1 MDAPAAI
8 VVAARQ
14 LVDEH
19 GVDPHR
25 AVGLAVRTARA
36 LAGQGHRRAAAAVA
50 EWDAARDRAVALA
63 TGAAPEVVELAAY
76 QSGQSRQHLSG
87 TAYNWKHGYIPLN
100 VQTALLHGKKHAAA
114 KLHAGGAPHAAPE
127 PDWYYESR
135 PHVPQTK
142 NAQAA
147 GKLGPLS
154 LAPGPSLQAKTAKKS
169 GKHVIEAPDA
179 KLKPGQTVYAR
190 LPDGSIGQVKVTEK
204 GKTYPK
210 KGVPTSYAYTDLQA
224 VTKRSPANLASQKAK
239 AAAAVADLP
248 DQGPE
253 LPPKPKPKPVPKNQY
268 ETKVLPGVKLG
279 AATVDAKKDAA
290 THGYPI
296 HVHVAGQNTVVS
308 AFPPA
313 AATPGTEYLTV
324 DPDGSVT
331 SHQVPGTPP
340 ADDAKLTG
348 STEMPV
354 YKPSS
359 TEKPAGDD
367 EQAKFEAF
375 FKSLE
380 DEPDTAAPAAPAGVK
395 AGHVAFPAGKATSL
409 DELKAKAIAGKTIP
423 KSQKHNQNSAK
434 AWQSAVVTGQ
444 THYLGYDS
452 APTTTKPDGP
462 HKTYHPDGTVTL
474 ASGATLSSIG
484 ELGQIGDYL
493 KPTPSGKPKK
503 LPPHLQEGF
512 APGSGAAGAKI
523 TAAGGAASPTPA
535 TPKPAAAQKVTAG
548 QMAAAAPTG
557 TPVTSA
563 SVAHAKLAAARVYA
577 QKSGVPVFLDQADS
591 THTYVGK
598 PPGGADWTKVNPDGS
613 LEKGSSKVGGD
624 GVDTTPDVPVVNKA
638 DKAPDPISAKMIEK
652 AEVAKPIPASPQY
665 LSENAAQALQKAV
678 LEEKPYYVVGYNKQ
692 WKVTDSVDPL
702 AAAGEHYQLR
712 PDGTEWLIKPDGTA
726 TQIEPKLVSQHLTGQ
741 FKKNTPGQSGY
752 GGIGPSDSGDYVT
765 KAAVAQMAANL
776 PDFDDID
783 IATGLQIAGHYKAN
797 VSTVG
802 SAGALNNYT
811 GSGYAGLN
819 AWLRT
824 GKSSNEAHYKQQV
837 AALDKLMGKYQLP
850 TAVVT
855 KRNIHSTHFPKGPL
869 EPGTTITDHGYVST
883 SYAGNWGWSGD
894 VSFEITVPK
903 GMNAI
908 SVDGAGGGA
917 IGTGAEKEI
926 ILPRGTRFV
935 IESDEQVGSKRK
947 IKVVALPPIDQ
958 SLPSASKFADP
969 HAAVL
974 EPAPLWNPKAA

>member
-1 MDAPAAI
+1 M
-8 VVAARQ
+8 
-14 LVDEH
+14 
-19 GVDPHR
+19 
-25 AVGLAVRTARA
+25 
-36 LAGQGHRRAAAAVA
+36 
-50 EWDAARDRAVALA
+50 
-63 TGAAPEVVELAAY
+63 GASPEVVELASY
-76 QSGQSRQHLSG
+76 KSGQSRQHLSG

-114 KLHAGGAPHAAPE
+114 KLHASGAAHAHPE

-142 NAQAA
+142 NAQAK

-179 KLKPGQTVYAR
+179 KLKVGQTVFAR

-210 KGVPTSYAYTDLQA
+210 KGVPTSYAYTELQA
-224 VTKRSPANLASQKAK
+224 VAKRSPANLAGQKAK
-239 AAAAVADLP
+239 AAAAVAHLP
-248 DQGPE
+248 EQGPE
-253 LPPKPKPKPVPKNQY
+253 LPPKPKPVPKHQY
-268 ETKVLPGVKLG
+268 ETKIVPGVMP
-279 AATVDAKKDAA
+279 AAAFADAKKDAA
-290 THGYPI
+290 ANGYPL
-296 HVHVAGQNTVVS
+296 HVHVVGENTVVS

-313 AATPGTEYLTV
+313 AAKPGTEYVTV
-324 DPDGSVT
+324 HPDGST
-331 SHQVPGTPP
+331 SAHQVPGAPP

-348 STEMPV
+348 STAMPT
-354 YKPSS
+354 YKP
-359 TEKPAGDD
+359 TGNVAKAKAVTAQMVGADPAAPK
-367 EQAKFEAF
+367 AKAADVDAQFDAF
-375 FKSLE
+375 FKSLDD
-380 DEPDTAAPAAPAGVK
+380 DEPASLPEGVK
-395 AGHVAFPAGKATSL
+395 PGHVAFPAGKATSL
-409 DELKAKAIAGKTIP
+409 DQLKAKAIAGKMIP
-423 KSQKHNQNSAK
+423 KSKSGNQNTAK
-434 AWQSAVVTGQ
+434 TWQAAVVTGQ
-444 THYLGYDS
+444 THYLGNAYGS
-452 APTTTKPDGP
+452 EPTTAPPVGP
-462 HKTYHPDGTVTL
+462 HKTFHPDGSV
-474 ASGATLSSIG
+474 TLSSG
-484 ELGQIGDYL
+484 TKLETFEQLQGMGSYL

-503 LPPHLQEGF
+503 LPKHLQPGF
-512 APGSGAAGAKI
+512 APGSGDAGAKI
-523 TAAGGAASPTPA
+523 TVAGGAAAPTPA
-535 TPKPAAAQKVTAG
+535 KPKAAAAAKVTASE
-548 QMAAAAPTG
+548 MAAAAPTG
-557 TPVTSA
+557 TPVTST

-613 LEKGSSKVGGD
+613 LEKGSSKVAGE
-624 GVDTTPDVPVVNKA
+624 GVDTTPDAPVAPPKS

-726 TQIEPKLVSQHLTGQ
+726 SQIEPKLVSQHLTAQ
-741 FKKNTPGQSGY
+741 FKKNTPGESGY
-752 GGIGPSDSGDYVT
+752 GGIGPSDGGDYVT

-824 GKSSNEAHYKQQV
+824 GKTSNEAHYKQQV

-850 TAVVT
+850 AAVVT

-894 VSFEITVPK
+894 TSFEITVPK
-903 GMNAI
+903 GMNVI

-935 IESDEQVGSKRK
+935 IESDEQVGGKRK

-969 HAAVL
+969 HAAVV
-974 EPAPLWNPKAA
+974 EPSPLWNPKAA